1 MTFYWVHSILTLFDK
16 IILSNHKNDMSQI
29 KMLGSDSFDDDVFE
43 DMDEEEHIEKEIEA
57 EKVRNF

>member
-1 MTFYWVHSILTLFDK
+1 
-16 IILSNHKNDMSQI
+16 MSQI

-57 EKVRNF
+57 EKVQSF